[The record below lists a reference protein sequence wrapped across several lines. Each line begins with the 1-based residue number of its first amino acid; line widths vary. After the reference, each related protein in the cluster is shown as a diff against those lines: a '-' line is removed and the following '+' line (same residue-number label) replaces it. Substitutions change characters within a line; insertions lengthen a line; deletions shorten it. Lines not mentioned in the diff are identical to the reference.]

1 MVEKATAVEV
11 SKVSVRLSAIFGCIG
26 IGLLYLAILLSDASD
41 TTKILWA
48 STLSFGVAI
57 LFLVIWSMIGEPI
70 KITRKPQ

>member
-1 MVEKATAVEV
+1 
-11 SKVSVRLSAIFGCIG
+11 
-26 IGLLYLAILLSDASD
+26 LYLAILLSDASD